1 MCPEVQEPKRRE
13 TALTV
18 AITDNQQK
26 IMSMLPVFM
35 REQSARFFEVAL
47 SASKNPQIAQC
58 DPISVIESIIRAA
71 QWGLVPD
78 GTHGALVPYGKSC
91 TFIPMYRGL
100 ISAYRRGGDIKQVWA
115 DLVFKGDEFEY
126 EVGMSPKL
134 RHVPKAK
141 TRTNPDGVEY
151 AYACARWAD
160 GHVDFVVMTID
171 ELEFTRRKSRAQN
184 GPWKTDTCAMY
195 LKTPLRRLSKFLP
208 LSAEIQQLVSED
220 EKQDSIDVE
229 GEVVSGSTSVSSI
242 DELLDARKSEK
253 EEQSEQG
260 FADEPQQ
267 SDEPAIR
274 DIHGIPV
281 DIKWEDVKDE
291 EFGGGNKLLGHLTP
305 AKLADLLGKDKEVTD
320 AAKAVLKKGQAIYA
334 NGGTP
339 PKPYRAL
346 ALAFQ
351 QAENGAGF

>member
-1 MCPEVQEPKRRE
+1 MSPEVQEPKKRE

-58 DPISVIESIIRAA
+58 DPISVIESIVRAA
-71 QWGLVPD
+71 QWGLLPD

-134 RHVPKAK
+134 RHIPKAK

-171 ELEFTRRKSRAQN
+171 ELEFVRRKSRAQN

-208 LSAEIQQLVSED
+208 LSAEIQQLVTED
-220 EKQDSIDVE
+220 EKHDSIDVE
-229 GEVVSGSTSVSSI
+229 GEVVSGPTPVGSI
-242 DELLDARKSEK
+242 DDLLQARKN
-253 EEQSEQG
+253 EQAEPAEEQG
-260 FADEPQQ
+260 FVDEPQ
-267 SDEPAIR
+267 DPGIR
-274 DIHGIPV
+274 DVFGIPV
-281 DIKWEDVKDE
+281 DIRWEDVKDE
-291 EFGGGNKLLGHLTP
+291 PFGGGNKLLGTLTP
-305 AKLADLLGKDKEVTD
+305 AKLVDLLDKDPEVTK
-320 AAKAVLKKGQAIYA
+320 AAKAVLEKGQALYA
-334 NGGTP
+334 DGKTP
-339 PKPYRAL
+339 QKAYKAL

-351 QAENGAGF
+351 QAANGQGF

>member
-1 MCPEVQEPKRRE
+1 MY
-13 TALTV
+13 A
-18 AITDNQQK
+18 
-26 IMSMLPVFM
+26 
-35 REQSARFFEVAL
+35 
-47 SASKNPQIAQC
+47 
-58 DPISVIESIIRAA
+58 
-71 QWGLVPD
+71 GLVEL
-78 GTHGALVPYGKSC
+78 A
-91 TFIPMYRGL
+91 
-100 ISAYRRGGDIKQVWA
+100 RRSGEVKQVWA
-115 DLVFKGDEFEY
+115 DVVYQAEVKADRFSYRMGADPHLEHKPIRGATRPDDSEIVF
-126 EVGMSPKL
+126 
-134 RHVPKAK
+134 
-141 TRTNPDGVEY
+141 
-151 AYACARWAD
+151 AYACARWKD
-160 GHVDFVVMTID
+160 GHVDFFVCDRAEIESARRMSMTPD
-171 ELEFTRRKSRAQN
+171 GA
-184 GPWKTDTCAMY
+184 WKTHFPAQAK
-195 LKTPLRRLSKFLP
+195 KTAVKRLSKLLPMPDEAIQFLV
-208 LSAEIQQLVSED
+208 EEEQREV
-220 EKQDSIDVE
+220 DVE